1 MKNTRIT
8 QLFAVVIVLL
18 MAAPAIANSHK
29 DKAHKGGGHQMN
41 PEVMCEKMERMK
53 GMDGEQSMGMGKD
66 MMKQRRKEMVERL
79 DLTEEQQQELQ
90 AMHEE
95 HREKMQKRME
105 KMKQRC
111 ADMDG

>member
-1 MKNTRIT
+1 
-8 QLFAVVIVLL
+8 
-18 MAAPAIANSHK
+18 
-29 DKAHKGGGHQMN
+29 MN

-53 GMDGEQSMGMGKD
+53 GMDGEQSMEMGKD

-95 HREKMQKRME
+95 HREKMQNGWR
-105 KMKQRC
+105 R
-111 ADMDG
+111 